1 MSTLPKLGSRLV
13 PLMLNRG
20 DSLAIKCGALVVL
33 PASGLPVP
41 QKWLDDNSI
50 DVVTEILQ
58 QTGKDGLLYLEYST
72 GNYCKSLASGV
83 TLQFQNLM
91 TGVKAYTIF
100 NADLTRSR
108 STKNGKAGE
117 PLPTGKFNLAKGA
130 GFIKFWNKTGV
141 KKPLSRT
148 EYHKRMGNLKT
159 LLFTGNP
166 HATKQD
172 RLVSGSIKPL
182 EITLDEIIKAYNLSD
197 SSAIIERQLCDNPAI
212 KVSDKETLQPS
223 ETLGLQTNSTTCAN
237 YYGKTVIRKKVIRDN
252 VYPTSLVNEAISDIP
267 EYPNEPSGTR
277 EWIIDNVIDELEEQ
291 GRYKYSNSSDSE
303 TWPQNRCQLK
313 NNHLGRES

>member
-1 MSTLPKLGSRLV
+1 MSTLPKLGCQLV

-41 QKWLDDNSI
+41 KKWLDDNSFN
-50 DVVTEILQ
+50 VVTEILQ

-72 GNYCKSLASGV
+72 GNYCKNLASGV

-91 TGVKAYTIF
+91 TGVKAYAIF

-108 STKNGKAGE
+108 STKNGKAGD
-117 PLPTGKFNLAKGA
+117 PLPTGQFNLAKGA
-130 GFIKFWNKTGV
+130 AFVKFWDKTGV

-148 EYHKRMGNLKT
+148 EFHKRMGNLKA

-166 HATKQD
+166 HPTKQD
-172 RLVSGSIKPL
+172 RLVSSSIKPL
-182 EITLDEIIKAYNLSD
+182 EITFDEIIKAYNLSD

-212 KVSDKETLQPS
+212 RVSDKETLQPS
-223 ETLGLQTNSTTCAN
+223 ETLGLQADSTTGEN
-237 YYGKTVIRKKVIRDN
+237 YYGKTVIRKKVIREN
-252 VYPTSLVNEAISDIP
+252 AYPINTLNSDPIKTTYVSKPKYKFDDSSLWFKPLGVP
-267 EYPNEPSGTR
+267 
-277 EWIIDNVIDELEEQ
+277 
-291 GRYKYSNSSDSE
+291 K
-303 TWPQNRCQLK
+303 LK
-313 NNHLGRES
+313 L

>member
-1 MSTLPKLGSRLV
+1 MSTLPKLGSHLV

-41 QKWLDDNSI
+41 KKWLDDNSFN
-50 DVVTEILQ
+50 VVTEILQ

-72 GNYCKSLASGV
+72 GNYCKNLASGV

-91 TGVKAYTIF
+91 TGVKAYAIF

-108 STKNGKAGE
+108 STKNGKAGD
-117 PLPTGKFNLAKGA
+117 PLPTGQFNLAKGA
-130 GFIKFWNKTGV
+130 AFVKFWDKTGV

-148 EYHKRMGNLKT
+148 EFHKRMGNLKA

-166 HATKQD
+166 HPTKQD
-172 RLVSGSIKPL
+172 RLVSSSIKPL
-182 EITLDEIIKAYNLSD
+182 EITFDEIIKAYNLSD

-212 KVSDKETLQPS
+212 RVSDKETLQPS
-223 ETLGLQTNSTTCAN
+223 ETLGLHADSTTGEN
-237 YYGKTVIRKKVIRDN
+237 YYGKTVIRKKVIREN
-252 VYPTSLVNEAISDIP
+252 AYPINTLNSDPIKTTYVSKPKYKFDDSSLWFKPLGVP
-267 EYPNEPSGTR
+267 
-277 EWIIDNVIDELEEQ
+277 
-291 GRYKYSNSSDSE
+291 K
-303 TWPQNRCQLK
+303 LK
-313 NNHLGRES
+313 L

>member
-50 DVVTEILQ
+50 NVVTEILQ
-58 QTGKDGLLYLEYST
+58 QTGKDGLLYLEFST

-91 TGVKAYTIF
+91 TGVKAYAIF

-108 STKNGKAGE
+108 STKNGKAGD
-117 PLPTGKFNLAKGA
+117 PLPTGQFNLAKGA
-130 GFIKFWNKTGV
+130 AFVKFWDKTGV

-148 EYHKRMGNLKT
+148 EFHKRMGNLKA

-166 HATKQD
+166 HPTKQD
-172 RLVSGSIKPL
+172 RLVSSSIKPL
-182 EITLDEIIKAYNLSD
+182 EITFDEIIKAYNLSD

-212 KVSDKETLQPS
+212 RVSDKETLQPS
-223 ETLGLQTNSTTCAN
+223 ETLGLHADSTTGEN
-237 YYGKTVIRKKVIRDN
+237 YYGKTVIRKKVIREN
-252 VYPTSLVNEAISDIP
+252 AYPINTLNSDPIKTTYVSKPKYKFDDSSLWFKPLGVP
-267 EYPNEPSGTR
+267 
-277 EWIIDNVIDELEEQ
+277 
-291 GRYKYSNSSDSE
+291 K
-303 TWPQNRCQLK
+303 LK
-313 NNHLGRES
+313 L

>member
-1 MSTLPKLGSRLV
+1 MSTLPKLGSHLV

-41 QKWLDDNSI
+41 KKWLDDNSFN
-50 DVVTEILQ
+50 VVTEILQ

-91 TGVKAYTIF
+91 TGVKAYAIF

-108 STKNGKAGE
+108 STKNGKAGD
-117 PLPTGKFNLAKGA
+117 PLPTGQFNLAKGA
-130 GFIKFWNKTGV
+130 AFVKFWDKTGV

-148 EYHKRMGNLKT
+148 EFHKRMGNLKA

-166 HATKQD
+166 HPTKQD

-212 KVSDKETLQPS
+212 RVSDKETLQPS
-223 ETLGLQTNSTTCAN
+223 ETLGLHADSTTGEN
-237 YYGKTVIRKKVIRDN
+237 YYGKTVIRKKVIREN
-252 VYPTSLVNEAISDIP
+252 AYPINTLNSDPIKTTYVSKPKYKFDDSSLWFKPLGVP
-267 EYPNEPSGTR
+267 
-277 EWIIDNVIDELEEQ
+277 
-291 GRYKYSNSSDSE
+291 K
-303 TWPQNRCQLK
+303 LK
-313 NNHLGRES
+313 L

>member
-1 MSTLPKLGSRLV
+1 MSTLPKLGCQLV

-41 QKWLDDNSI
+41 KKWLDDNSFN
-50 DVVTEILQ
+50 VVTEILQ

-72 GNYCKSLASGV
+72 GNYCKNLASGV

-91 TGVKAYTIF
+91 TGVKAYAIF

-108 STKNGKAGE
+108 STKNGKAGD
-117 PLPTGKFNLAKGA
+117 PLPTGQFNLAKGA
-130 GFIKFWNKTGV
+130 AFVKFWDKTGV

-148 EYHKRMGNLKT
+148 EFHKRMGNLKA

-166 HATKQD
+166 HPTKQD
-172 RLVSGSIKPL
+172 RLVSSSIKPL
-182 EITLDEIIKAYNLSD
+182 EITFDEIIKAYNLSD

-212 KVSDKETLQPS
+212 RVSDKETLQPS

-237 YYGKTVIRKKVIRDN
+237 YYGKTVIRKKVIREN
-252 VYPTSLVNEAISDIP
+252 AYPINTLNSDPIKTTYVSKPKYKFDDSSLWFKPLGVP
-267 EYPNEPSGTR
+267 
-277 EWIIDNVIDELEEQ
+277 
-291 GRYKYSNSSDSE
+291 K
-303 TWPQNRCQLK
+303 LK
-313 NNHLGRES
+313 L

>member
-1 MSTLPKLGSRLV
+1 MSTLPKLGCQLV

-41 QKWLDDNSI
+41 KKWLDDNSFN
-50 DVVTEILQ
+50 VVTEILQ

-72 GNYCKSLASGV
+72 GNYCKNLASGV

-91 TGVKAYTIF
+91 TGVKAYAIF

-108 STKNGKAGE
+108 STKNGKAGD
-117 PLPTGKFNLAKGA
+117 PLPTGQFNLAKGA
-130 GFIKFWNKTGV
+130 AFVKFWDKTGV

-148 EYHKRMGNLKT
+148 EFHKRMGNLKA

-166 HATKQD
+166 HPTKQD
-172 RLVSGSIKPL
+172 RLVSSSIKPL
-182 EITLDEIIKAYNLSD
+182 EITFDEIIKAYNLSD

-212 KVSDKETLQPS
+212 RVSDKETLQPS
-223 ETLGLQTNSTTCAN
+223 ETLGLHADSTTGEN
-237 YYGKTVIRKKVIRDN
+237 YYGKTVIRKKVIREN
-252 VYPTSLVNEAISDIP
+252 AYPINTLNSDPIKTTYVSKPKYKFDDSSLWFKPLGVP
-267 EYPNEPSGTR
+267 
-277 EWIIDNVIDELEEQ
+277 
-291 GRYKYSNSSDSE
+291 K
-303 TWPQNRCQLK
+303 LK
-313 NNHLGRES
+313 L

>member
-1 MSTLPKLGSRLV
+1 MSTLPKLGCQLV

-41 QKWLDDNSI
+41 KKWLDDNSFN
-50 DVVTEILQ
+50 VVTEILQ

-72 GNYCKSLASGV
+72 GNYCKNLASGV

-91 TGVKAYTIF
+91 TGVKAYAIF

-108 STKNGKAGE
+108 STKNGKAGD
-117 PLPTGKFNLAKGA
+117 PLPTGQFNLAKGA
-130 GFIKFWNKTGV
+130 AFVKFWDKTGV

-148 EYHKRMGNLKT
+148 EFHKRMGNLKA

-166 HATKQD
+166 HPTKQD

-212 KVSDKETLQPS
+212 RVSDKETLQPS
-223 ETLGLQTNSTTCAN
+223 ETLGLHADSTTGEN
-237 YYGKTVIRKKVIRDN
+237 YYGKTVIRKKVIREN
-252 VYPTSLVNEAISDIP
+252 AYPINTLNSDPIKTTYVSKPKYKFDDSSLWFKPLGVP
-267 EYPNEPSGTR
+267 
-277 EWIIDNVIDELEEQ
+277 
-291 GRYKYSNSSDSE
+291 K
-303 TWPQNRCQLK
+303 LK
-313 NNHLGRES
+313 L

>member
-1 MSTLPKLGSRLV
+1 MSTLPKLGSHLV

-50 DVVTEILQ
+50 NVVTEILQ

-83 TLQFQNLM
+83 TVQFQNLM
-91 TGVKAYTIF
+91 TDVKAYAIF

-108 STKNGKAGE
+108 STKNGKAGD
-117 PLPTGKFNLAKGA
+117 PLPTGQFNLAKGA
-130 GFIKFWNKTGV
+130 EFVKFWDKTGV

-148 EYHKRMGNLKT
+148 EFHKRMGNLKA

-166 HATKQD
+166 HPTKQG

-212 KVSDKETLQPS
+212 RVSDKETLQPS
-223 ETLGLQTNSTTCAN
+223 ETLGLQTNPTTCAN
-237 YYGKTVIRKKVIRDN
+237 YYGKTVIRKKVIREN
-252 VYPTSLVNEAISDIP
+252 AYPINTLNSDPIKTTYVSKPKYKFDDSSLWFKPLGVP
-267 EYPNEPSGTR
+267 
-277 EWIIDNVIDELEEQ
+277 
-291 GRYKYSNSSDSE
+291 K
-303 TWPQNRCQLK
+303 LK
-313 NNHLGRES
+313 L

>member
-50 DVVTEILQ
+50 NVVTEILQ
-58 QTGKDGLLYLEYST
+58 QTGKDGLLYLEFST

-108 STKNGKAGE
+108 STKNGKAGD
-117 PLPTGKFNLAKGA
+117 PLPTGQFNLAKGA
-130 GFIKFWNKTGV
+130 AFVKFWDKTGV

-148 EYHKRMGNLKT
+148 EFHKRMGNLKA

-166 HATKQD
+166 HPTKQD
-172 RLVSGSIKPL
+172 RLVSSSIKPL
-182 EITLDEIIKAYNLSD
+182 EITFDEIIKAYNLSD

-212 KVSDKETLQPS
+212 RVSDKETLQPS
-223 ETLGLQTNSTTCAN
+223 ETLGLHADSTTGEN
-237 YYGKTVIRKKVIRDN
+237 YYGKTVIRKKVIREN
-252 VYPTSLVNEAISDIP
+252 AYPINTLNSDPIKTTYVSKPKYKFDDSSLWFKPLGVP
-267 EYPNEPSGTR
+267 
-277 EWIIDNVIDELEEQ
+277 
-291 GRYKYSNSSDSE
+291 K
-303 TWPQNRCQLK
+303 LK
-313 NNHLGRES
+313 L

>member
-41 QKWLDDNSI
+41 QKWLDDNSFN
-50 DVVTEILQ
+50 VVTEILQ
-58 QTGKDGLLYLEYST
+58 QTGKDGLLYLEFST

-91 TGVKAYTIF
+91 TGVKAYAIF

-108 STKNGKAGE
+108 STKNGKAGD
-117 PLPTGKFNLAKGA
+117 PLPTGQFNLAKGA
-130 GFIKFWNKTGV
+130 AFVKFWDKTGV

-148 EYHKRMGNLKT
+148 EFHKRMGNLKA

-166 HATKQD
+166 HPTKQD
-172 RLVSGSIKPL
+172 RLVSSSIKPL
-182 EITLDEIIKAYNLSD
+182 EITFDEIIKAYNLSD

-212 KVSDKETLQPS
+212 RVSDKETLQPS
-223 ETLGLQTNSTTCAN
+223 ETLGLHADSTTGEN
-237 YYGKTVIRKKVIRDN
+237 YYGKTVIRKKVIREN
-252 VYPTSLVNEAISDIP
+252 AYPINTLNSDPIKTTYVSKPKYKFDDSSLWFKPLGVP
-267 EYPNEPSGTR
+267 
-277 EWIIDNVIDELEEQ
+277 
-291 GRYKYSNSSDSE
+291 K
-303 TWPQNRCQLK
+303 LK
-313 NNHLGRES
+313 L

>member
-41 QKWLDDNSI
+41 QKWLDDNSFN
-50 DVVTEILQ
+50 VVTEILQ

-72 GNYCKSLASGV
+72 GNYCKNLASGV

-91 TGVKAYTIF
+91 TGVKAYAIF

-108 STKNGKAGE
+108 STKNGKAGD
-117 PLPTGKFNLAKGA
+117 PLPTGQFNLAKGA
-130 GFIKFWNKTGV
+130 AFVKFWDKTGV

-148 EYHKRMGNLKT
+148 EFHKRMGNLKA

-166 HATKQD
+166 HPTKQD
-172 RLVSGSIKPL
+172 RLVSSSIKPL
-182 EITLDEIIKAYNLSD
+182 EITFNEIIKAYNLSD

-212 KVSDKETLQPS
+212 RVSDKETLQPS
-223 ETLGLQTNSTTCAN
+223 ETLGLHADSTTGEN
-237 YYGKTVIRKKVIRDN
+237 YYGKTVIRKKVIRENADPIN
-252 VYPTSLVNEAISDIP
+252 TLNSDPIKTTYVSKPKYKFDDSSLWFKPLGVP
-267 EYPNEPSGTR
+267 
-277 EWIIDNVIDELEEQ
+277 
-291 GRYKYSNSSDSE
+291 K
-303 TWPQNRCQLK
+303 LK
-313 NNHLGRES
+313 L

>member
-1 MSTLPKLGSRLV
+1 MSTLPKLGSHLV

-50 DVVTEILQ
+50 NVVTEILQ

-91 TGVKAYTIF
+91 TGVKAYAIF

-148 EYHKRMGNLKT
+148 EFHKRMGNLKA

-166 HATKQD
+166 HPTKQD

-212 KVSDKETLQPS
+212 RVSDKETLQPS
-223 ETLGLQTNSTTCAN
+223 ETLGLQTNSTTRAN

-252 VYPTSLVNEAISDIP
+252 VYPTSVVNEAISDIP

-313 NNHLGRES
+313 NNRLGREN

>member
-1 MSTLPKLGSRLV
+1 MSTLPKLGSHLV

-50 DVVTEILQ
+50 NVVTEILQ

-83 TLQFQNLM
+83 TVQFQNLM
-91 TGVKAYTIF
+91 TDVKAYAIF

-108 STKNGKAGE
+108 STKNGKAGD
-117 PLPTGKFNLAKGA
+117 PLPTGQFNLAKGA
-130 GFIKFWNKTGV
+130 EFVKFWDKTGV

-148 EYHKRMGNLKT
+148 EFHKRMGNLKA

-166 HATKQD
+166 HPTKQG

-212 KVSDKETLQPS
+212 RVSDKETLQPS
-223 ETLGLQTNSTTCAN
+223 ETLGLHADSTTGEN
-237 YYGKTVIRKKVIRDN
+237 YYGKTVIRKKVIREN
-252 VYPTSLVNEAISDIP
+252 AYPINTLNSDPIKTTYVSKPKYKFDDSSLWFKPLGVP
-267 EYPNEPSGTR
+267 
-277 EWIIDNVIDELEEQ
+277 
-291 GRYKYSNSSDSE
+291 K
-303 TWPQNRCQLK
+303 LK
-313 NNHLGRES
+313 L

>member
-1 MSTLPKLGSRLV
+1 
-13 PLMLNRG
+13 
-20 DSLAIKCGALVVL
+20 LVVL

-50 DVVTEILQ
+50 NVVTEILQ

-148 EYHKRMGNLKT
+148 EFHKRMGNLKT

-172 RLVSGSIKPL
+172 RLVSSSIKPL
-182 EITLDEIIKAYNLSD
+182 EITFDEIIKAYNLSD

-212 KVSDKETLQPS
+212 RVSDKETLQPS
-223 ETLGLQTNSTTCAN
+223 ETLGLQADSTTGEN
-237 YYGKTVIRKKVIRDN
+237 YYGKTVIRKKVIREN
-252 VYPTSLVNEAISDIP
+252 AYPINTLNSDPIKTTYVSKPKYKFDDSSLWFKPLGVP
-267 EYPNEPSGTR
+267 
-277 EWIIDNVIDELEEQ
+277 
-291 GRYKYSNSSDSE
+291 K
-303 TWPQNRCQLK
+303 LK
-313 NNHLGRES
+313 L

>member
-1 MSTLPKLGSRLV
+1 MSTLPKLGSHLV

-41 QKWLDDNSI
+41 KKWLDDNSFN
-50 DVVTEILQ
+50 VVTEILQ
-58 QTGKDGLLYLEYST
+58 QTGKDGLLYLEFST

-108 STKNGKAGE
+108 STKNGKAGD

-130 GFIKFWNKTGV
+130 AFVKFWDKTGV

-148 EYHKRMGNLKT
+148 EFHKRMGNLKA

-166 HATKQD
+166 HPTKQD
-172 RLVSGSIKPL
+172 RLVSSSIKPL
-182 EITLDEIIKAYNLSD
+182 EITFDEIIKAYNLSD

-212 KVSDKETLQPS
+212 RVSDKETLQPS
-223 ETLGLQTNSTTCAN
+223 ETLGLHADSTTGEN
-237 YYGKTVIRKKVIRDN
+237 YYGKTVIRKKVIREN
-252 VYPTSLVNEAISDIP
+252 AYPINTLNSDPIKSPYLSKPKDKFDDSSLWFKPLGVP
-267 EYPNEPSGTR
+267 
-277 EWIIDNVIDELEEQ
+277 
-291 GRYKYSNSSDSE
+291 K
-303 TWPQNRCQLK
+303 LK
-313 NNHLGRES
+313 L

>member
-1 MSTLPKLGSRLV
+1 MSTLPKLGCQLV

-20 DSLAIKCGALVVL
+20 DSLAIKCGTLVVL

-41 QKWLDDNSI
+41 KKWLDDNSFN
-50 DVVTEILQ
+50 VVTEILQ

-72 GNYCKSLASGV
+72 GNYCKNLASGV

-91 TGVKAYTIF
+91 TGVKAYAIF

-130 GFIKFWNKTGV
+130 AFIKFWNKTGV

-148 EYHKRMGNLKT
+148 EFHKRMGNLKA

-166 HATKQD
+166 HPTKQD
-172 RLVSGSIKPL
+172 RLVSSSIKPL
-182 EITLDEIIKAYNLSD
+182 EITFDEIIKAYNLSD

-212 KVSDKETLQPS
+212 RVSDKETLQPS
-223 ETLGLQTNSTTCAN
+223 ETLGLHADSTTGEN
-237 YYGKTVIRKKVIRDN
+237 YYGKTVIRKKVIREN
-252 VYPTSLVNEAISDIP
+252 AYPINTLNSDPIKTTYVSKPKYKFDDSSLWFKPLGVP
-267 EYPNEPSGTR
+267 
-277 EWIIDNVIDELEEQ
+277 
-291 GRYKYSNSSDSE
+291 K
-303 TWPQNRCQLK
+303 LK
-313 NNHLGRES
+313 L

>member
-1 MSTLPKLGSRLV
+1 MSTLPKLGSHLV

-41 QKWLDDNSI
+41 QKWLDDNSFN
-50 DVVTEILQ
+50 VVTEILQ

-72 GNYCKSLASGV
+72 GNYCKNLASGV

-91 TGVKAYTIF
+91 TGVKAYAIF

-108 STKNGKAGE
+108 STKNGKAGD
-117 PLPTGKFNLAKGA
+117 PLPTGQFNLAKGA
-130 GFIKFWNKTGV
+130 AFVKFWDKTGV

-148 EYHKRMGNLKT
+148 EFHKRMGNLKA

-166 HATKQD
+166 HPTKQD
-172 RLVSGSIKPL
+172 RLVSSSIKPL
-182 EITLDEIIKAYNLSD
+182 EITFDEIIKAYNLSD

-212 KVSDKETLQPS
+212 RVSDKETLQPS
-223 ETLGLQTNSTTCAN
+223 ETLGLHADSTTGEN
-237 YYGKTVIRKKVIRDN
+237 YYGKTVIRKKVIREN
-252 VYPTSLVNEAISDIP
+252 AYPINTLNSDPIKTTYVSKPKYKFDDSSLWFKPLGVP
-267 EYPNEPSGTR
+267 
-277 EWIIDNVIDELEEQ
+277 
-291 GRYKYSNSSDSE
+291 K
-303 TWPQNRCQLK
+303 LK
-313 NNHLGRES
+313 L

>member
-50 DVVTEILQ
+50 NVVTEILQ

-91 TGVKAYTIF
+91 TGVKAYAIF

-108 STKNGKAGE
+108 STKNGKAGD
-117 PLPTGKFNLAKGA
+117 PLPTGQFNLAKGA
-130 GFIKFWNKTGV
+130 AFVKFWDKTGV

-148 EYHKRMGNLKT
+148 EFHKRMGNLKA

-166 HATKQD
+166 HPTKQD

-212 KVSDKETLQPS
+212 RVSDKKTLQAS
-223 ETLGLQTNSTTCAN
+223 ETLGLQTDSTAGAIC
-237 YYGKTVIRKKVIRDN
+237 YGKTVIRNKVIRDN
-252 VYPTSLVNEAISDIP
+252 AYPISSVYKAISEIP
-267 EYPNEPSGTR
+267 EYPNEPPGTR
-277 EWIIDNVIDELEEQ
+277 EWIIDSVIDEFEEQ
-291 GRYKYSNSSDSE
+291 GRYKYSSSSDSE
-303 TWPQNRCQLK
+303 PWPKNRCQL
-313 NNHLGRES
+313 NNHRLGREH

>member
-1 MSTLPKLGSRLV
+1 MSTLPKLGSHLV

-41 QKWLDDNSI
+41 KKWLDDNSFN
-50 DVVTEILQ
+50 VVTEILQ

-72 GNYCKSLASGV
+72 GNYCKNLASGV

-91 TGVKAYTIF
+91 TGVKAYAIF

-108 STKNGKAGE
+108 STKNGKAGD
-117 PLPTGKFNLAKGA
+117 PLPTGQFNLAKGA
-130 GFIKFWNKTGV
+130 AFVKFWDKTGV

-148 EYHKRMGNLKT
+148 EFHKRMGNLKA

-166 HATKQD
+166 HPTKQD

-212 KVSDKETLQPS
+212 RVSDKETLQPS
-223 ETLGLQTNSTTCAN
+223 ETLGLHADSTTGEN
-237 YYGKTVIRKKVIRDN
+237 YYGKTVIRKKVIREN
-252 VYPTSLVNEAISDIP
+252 AYPINTLNSDPIKTTYVSKPKYKFDDSSLWFKPLGVP
-267 EYPNEPSGTR
+267 
-277 EWIIDNVIDELEEQ
+277 
-291 GRYKYSNSSDSE
+291 K
-303 TWPQNRCQLK
+303 LK
-313 NNHLGRES
+313 L

>member
-1 MSTLPKLGSRLV
+1 MSTLPKLGCQLV

-41 QKWLDDNSI
+41 KKWLDDNSFN
-50 DVVTEILQ
+50 VVTEILQ

-72 GNYCKSLASGV
+72 GNYCKNLASGV

-91 TGVKAYTIF
+91 TGVKAYAIF

-108 STKNGKAGE
+108 STKNGKAGD
-117 PLPTGKFNLAKGA
+117 PLPTGQFNLAKGA
-130 GFIKFWNKTGV
+130 EFVKFWDKTGV

-148 EYHKRMGNLKT
+148 EFHKRMGNLKA

-166 HATKQD
+166 HPTKQD
-172 RLVSGSIKPL
+172 RLVSSSIKPL
-182 EITLDEIIKAYNLSD
+182 EITFDEIIKAYNLSD

-212 KVSDKETLQPS
+212 RVSDKETLQPS
-223 ETLGLQTNSTTCAN
+223 ETLGLHADSTTGEN
-237 YYGKTVIRKKVIRDN
+237 YYGKTVIRKKVIREN
-252 VYPTSLVNEAISDIP
+252 AYPINTLNSDPIKTTYVSKPKYKFDDSSLWFKPLGVP
-267 EYPNEPSGTR
+267 
-277 EWIIDNVIDELEEQ
+277 
-291 GRYKYSNSSDSE
+291 K
-303 TWPQNRCQLK
+303 LK
-313 NNHLGRES
+313 L

>member
-50 DVVTEILQ
+50 NVVTEILQ

-172 RLVSGSIKPL
+172 RLVSSSIKPL
-182 EITLDEIIKAYNLSD
+182 EITFDEIIKAYNLSD

-212 KVSDKETLQPS
+212 RVSDKETLQPS
-223 ETLGLQTNSTTCAN
+223 ETLGLHADSTTGEN
-237 YYGKTVIRKKVIRDN
+237 YYGKTVIRKKVIREN
-252 VYPTSLVNEAISDIP
+252 AYPINTLNSDPIKTTYVSKPKYKFDDSSLWFKPLGVP
-267 EYPNEPSGTR
+267 
-277 EWIIDNVIDELEEQ
+277 
-291 GRYKYSNSSDSE
+291 K
-303 TWPQNRCQLK
+303 LK
-313 NNHLGRES
+313 L